1 MKLIRATSRS
11 CTILADEKGDFTAS
25 GAYTLTVGGKAADT
39 KGQSVVSVFG
49 LWPDT
54 EYQAELVR
62 EDGKTE
68 TLTFRTEA
76 ESYSL
81 DVRRFGAKGDG
92 ETEDTAALQ
101 AAILSCPRD
110 GRVRIPAGIYRT
122 GPLFLKSHITLE
134 IQQGAELHLIDERPG
149 WPVLPGTVFPAE
161 GKGELLLGSWEG
173 NPL

>member
-62 EDGKTE
+62 SEEHTSE
-68 TLTFRTEA
+68 
-76 ESYSL
+76 
-81 DVRRFGAKGDG
+81 
-92 ETEDTAALQ
+92 LQ
-101 AAILSCPRD
+101 SR
-110 GRVRIPAGIYRT
+110 
-122 GPLFLKSHITLE
+122 
-134 IQQGAELHLIDERPG
+134 
-149 WPVLPGTVFPAE
+149 
-161 GKGELLLGSWEG
+161 
-173 NPL
+173 